1 VSLQHDDHDVGT
13 PGASARREY
22 ERRRANHEARTRDKH
37 PHIGGL
43 MLALKD
49 EPSNLK
55 AWATG
60 ADGEEAVAASLTRRC
75 NRRVVLLHDRRIPR
89 SRANIDHIAITPA
102 GVWVI
107 DAKRYTGKAEIR
119 RPLVGKAKLMIGG
132 RDKTVLVE
140 GLARQVELVRNVMPE
155 LAVSGVRGVLCF
167 VKTELPLFGT
177 LEFDGYPL
185 LYPKGLAKRLNAS
198 GLLSERAV
206 AELASKIA
214 TQFPS
219 A

>member
-1 VSLQHDDHDVGT
+1 
-13 PGASARREY
+13 
-22 ERRRANHEARTRDKH
+22 
-37 PHIGGL
+37 

-49 EPSNLK
+49 EPSHVK

-60 ADGEEAVAASLTRRC
+60 ADGEEAVAASLARWC
-75 NRRVVLLHDRRIPR
+75 NRRVVLLHDRCAPS

-107 DAKRYTGKAEIR
+107 DAKHYAGKAEIR
-119 RPLVGKAKLMIGG
+119 RPLFGKAKLMIGG

-167 VKTELPLFGT
+167 VNTKLPLVGT
-177 LEFDGYPL
+177 LELDGYPL
-185 LYPKGLAKRLNAS
+185 LYPEALAKRLNAS
-198 GLLSERAV
+198 GPLSERAV